1 MVQILQFTMTFNG
14 YCVAALMAEVLT
26 LYKIPI
32 KGANEILFCNIMGD
46 KMICLS
52 HWWYMMEVVPSYTKM
67 E

>member
-1 MVQILQFTMTFNG
+1 MVQILQFTMAFNG

-46 KMICLS
+46 K
-52 HWWYMMEVVPSYTKM
+52 
-67 E
+67 